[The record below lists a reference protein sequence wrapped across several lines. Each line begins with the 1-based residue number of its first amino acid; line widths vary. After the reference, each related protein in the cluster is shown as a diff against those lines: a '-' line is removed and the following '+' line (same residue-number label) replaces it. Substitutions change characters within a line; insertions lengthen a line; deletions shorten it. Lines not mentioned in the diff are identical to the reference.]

1 MRSSWIAAFVFL
13 TGCCSTSM
21 GLSTLSD
28 SETNIS
34 NLTQVYRGMTQ
45 GEVLRAM
52 RHPYEYNTVSIGED
66 VYDIWFYVTSPTILG
81 QSRMVPQNL
90 TPLVFKNGIL
100 IGRGYNAYDAILVK
114 RNAPPKEPAA
124 KKHRENKALEKS
136 LEAMNKRSDPPPPPM
151 TRTLDEEVPPDED
164 NPGDHP
170 EKTPEKPEKKK
181 AFDKEG
187 NRMNE
192 DASEQ
197 DFDYW

>member
-1 MRSSWIAAFVFL
+1 M
-13 TGCCSTSM
+13 GNM
-21 GLSTLSD
+21 GLSSLAD

-34 NLTQVYRGMTQ
+34 NLTQVSKGMTER
-45 GEVLRAM
+45 EVLRAM
-52 RHPYEYNTVSIGED
+52 RQPYEYDTICIGED
-66 VYDIWFYVTSPTILG
+66 VYDIWFYTTSPTVLG

-100 IGRGYNAYDAILVK
+100 IGQGYNIYDAILLK
-114 RNAPPKEPAA
+114 RGAPPKAPTL
-124 KKHRENKALEKS
+124 KKHREDKSLEKA

-164 NPGDHP
+164 NPNDHP